1 MTMESLAPDTYHPWT
16 TYMWA
21 CEEARRQG
29 DRKAGTDHLL
39 LGLLE
44 EPSIESVLGVSL
56 KAARDGHDLLD
67 REALGVLGFEPAIDA
82 PPLRMHL
89 VPRRPTLRAVVT
101 DRLRM
106 TPAAKRVLQEAGK
119 PMRRGK
125 HITPEQVLIRLLDL
139 APPDPAP
146 ALLKALGVDTS
157 EVRRRLGRLSV
168 SHRPPADG
176 VSAPTR

>member
-1 MTMESLAPDTYHPWT
+1 MTTESLPPGSYHPWT

-21 CEEARRQG
+21 SEEARRQG

-44 EPSIESVLGVSL
+44 EPSIEAVLGVSL

-67 REALGVLGFEPAIDA
+67 REALGVLGLGPAIDA
-82 PPLRMHL
+82 PPLRMHP
-89 VPRRPTLRAVVT
+89 VPRRPTLRAVVK

-125 HITPEQVLIRLLDL
+125 HITPEQVLLRLLDL
-139 APPDPAP
+139 APPDPA
-146 ALLKALGVDTS
+146 AVLLEALGVDRA
-157 EVRRRLGRLSV
+157 EVQRRLT
-168 SHRPPADG
+168 
-176 VSAPTR
+176 PTPIG